1 MSRKHGEIDIEC
13 GRRLKSLLVKSKVTQ
28 CSLAEKLG
36 YEPQHI
42 SNIVRGKRRLT
53 AELAQRIVDEVF
65 PNINFEWL
73 LNRSECETI
82 AEKEEYPQKM
92 WEDGQR
98 ASAFYD
104 KIFRCFI
111 EGLEDMRGYGLCT
124 GESDLL
130 GKYIAVTN
138 AIGEPVGA
146 IPAESF
152 QRLRTEVENYA
163 SYLIQRIIIDEL
175 EPIPGSGKEGIE
187 KWQTFKSAG
196 TSPAS

>member
-1 MSRKHGEIDIEC
+1 MPRKKIEVNPEC
-13 GRRLKSLLVKSKVTQ
+13 GGRLRELLRESDIKQKE
-28 CSLAEKLG
+28 LAKKLN
-36 YEPQHI
+36 YDPRHI
-42 SNIVRGKRRLT
+42 SNIITGKKRLT
-53 AELAQRIVDEVF
+53 PETSYQIADMFHVRA
-65 PNINFEWL
+65 EWL
-73 LNRSECETI
+73 LCQDDYKTQE
-82 AEKEEYPQKM
+82 EKEAASQKS
-92 WEDGQR
+92 WEEGKR
-98 ASAFYD
+98 VSAFYD
-104 KIFRCFI
+104 KIFQCFI

-124 GESDLL
+124 GESNLL
-130 GKYIAVTN
+130 TGEYIAVTN

-163 SYLIQRIIIDEL
+163 SYLIQRIIKDEL

>member
-1 MSRKHGEIDIEC
+1 MPRKKVEVNPEC
-13 GRRLKSLLVKSKVTQ
+13 GGRLRELLRESGIKQKE
-28 CSLAEKLG
+28 LAKKLN
-36 YEPQHI
+36 YDPRHI
-42 SNIVRGKRRLT
+42 SNIITGKKRLT
-53 AELAQRIVDEVF
+53 PETSYRIADMF
-65 PNINFEWL
+65 HIRAEWL
-73 LNRSECETI
+73 LCQDDYRTQEEKDTASKAAW
-82 AEKEEYPQKM
+82 AEGM
-92 WEDGQR
+92 R

-163 SYLIQRIIIDEL
+163 SYLIQRIIKDEL